1 MNAVSRVIMG
11 RETIR
16 TEDAM
21 LPTWLIEKIER
32 QRREREAEERP
43 GLRIEPP
50 EGSERAPPSPGG
62 DDELPRRSPVV
73 VIEL

>member
-1 MNAVSRVIMG
+1 MG

-16 TEDAM
+16 TEETM

-32 QRREREAEERP
+32 QRREREAQERP
-43 GLRIEPP
+43 QLRIEPP
-50 EGSERAPPSPGG
+50 EGADPAPPSPGG
-62 DDELPRRSPVV
+62 DDELPRRSPVI